1 MLSYMLDRVS
11 TNSKKV
17 KIFNKTKNVV
27 EEVDRIEK
35 TNEEWRRQLTQQQY
49 KITRLHD
56 TESPFT
62 AKCEIPKGEG
72 LYRCVCC
79 GTDLFSL
86 DTKFES
92 GTGWP
97 SFYKP
102 VSEMN
107 IVTRRD
113 TSYGMNRIEVSC
125 ARCKAHL
132 GHVFEDGPPPTYKR
146 YCINAAALT
155 AAQS

>member
-1 MLSYMLDRVS
+1 MERQVDEG
-11 TNSKKV
+11 TEKI
-17 KIFNKTKNVV
+17 KIFNKTKNLV

-35 TNEEWRRQLTQQQY
+35 TDEEWKKLLTRKQY
-49 KITRLHD
+49 EITRLHD
-56 TESPFT
+56 TERPFSV
-62 AKCEIPKGEG
+62 KCEIPKGQG

-86 DTKFES
+86 ENKFES

-107 IVTRRD
+107 MVTKRD
-113 TSYGMNRIEVSC
+113 TSYGMDRVEVSC
-125 ARCKAHL
+125 ARCGAHL
-132 GHVFEDGPPPTYKR
+132 GHVFNDGPPPTYKR
-146 YCINAAALT
+146 YCINATALSI
-155 AAQS
+155 AQS